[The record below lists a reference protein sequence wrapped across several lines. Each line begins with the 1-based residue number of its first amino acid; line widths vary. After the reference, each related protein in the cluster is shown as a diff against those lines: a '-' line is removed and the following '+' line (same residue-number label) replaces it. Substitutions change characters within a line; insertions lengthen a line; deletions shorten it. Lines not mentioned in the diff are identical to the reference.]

1 MAKKAKTVFVCQEC
15 GYETQKWMGQC
26 ICGAWNTFVEE
37 KVVPESAKSDSR
49 RRSSSSS
56 ATRVKPAPLKSIGT
70 GEEKRIDTGIGELNR
85 VLGGGLVRGSL
96 ILISGEPGIGKST
109 LIIQAASNIANR
121 LGEVLYISGEE
132 SEEQIRMRAD
142 RVCSNL
148 DDNLLILSETN
159 MENIMAV
166 SESCKPKFII
176 IDSIQTM
183 YTEELDYVPGS
194 VSQVRACGNM
204 LMKIGKQYNIPVF
217 IVAHVT
223 KNGELAGPKIV
234 EHLVD
239 CVLSFTGERDSE
251 LRILRAFKNRFG
263 TTSEIGAFR
272 MEEEGLVE
280 IDDLSDSFVENSDSK
295 PEGSVIT
302 AVYEGSRP
310 VMFEIQA
317 LTAPSNVGFA
327 RRSAVGIESARLNM
341 ILAVLEKKVGLTL
354 MNQDVYVNV
363 VGGMK
368 PDSTAVDLAVSLAI
382 YSSLRNIRISKRI
395 LAIGEVGL
403 TGELRGV
410 QNIEKIVSEAAR
422 LGYEHVIMP
431 QKNALSLKDKSFPGC
446 EVCGVRNLQD
456 AISLYKSF
464 Q

>member
-1 MAKKAKTVFVCQEC
+1 M
-15 GYETQKWMGQC
+15 
-26 ICGAWNTFVEE
+26 
-37 KVVPESAKSDSR
+37 
-49 RRSSSSS
+49 
-56 ATRVKPAPLKSIGT
+56 
-70 GEEKRIDTGIGELNR
+70 
-85 VLGGGLVRGSL
+85 
-96 ILISGEPGIGKST
+96 
-109 LIIQAASNIANR
+109 
-121 LGEVLYISGEE
+121 
-132 SEEQIRMRAD
+132 
-142 RVCSNL
+142 
-148 DDNLLILSETN
+148 
-159 MENIMAV
+159 
-166 SESCKPKFII
+166 
-176 IDSIQTM
+176 
-183 YTEELDYVPGS
+183 
-194 VSQVRACGNM
+194 
-204 LMKIGKQYNIPVF
+204 
-217 IVAHVT
+217 
-223 KNGELAGPKIV
+223 
-234 EHLVD
+234 
-239 CVLSFTGERDSE
+239 LSFTGERDSE

-431 QKNALSLKDKSFPGC
+431 QKNALSLNDKSFPGC